1 MTRFD
6 LHPEELLDRAARG
19 TASLADR
26 ARLEQHLLHCDVC
39 RVERALMAQAALD
52 AAPLRDEQLIVAR
65 LKRDVSARLASPT
78 FRRSKRRG
86 ATFVAALAVGG
97 LASVAAAATVV
108 ILRPPEA
115 PAPPVTAAPA
125 PPSASPA
132 KAGEPRKATAPEPA
146 LELPNDKPL
155 SERTPAPKPTA
166 VEPSAVEP
174 PSASALFSRANQ
186 ARRDGKVAEAVR
198 LYRTLQERHSGTSE
212 ELVSRVSLGRLLL
225 DTSGD
230 SRGALVQFNS
240 YLASPGGGALRE
252 SAMVGRAIALG
263 RMGRTA
269 EERAAWKALLEAWP
283 KSTHQKR
290 ARARLAELDGSD
302 GAGAVRAPSGA
313 GTGRG
318 AE

>member
-39 RVERALMAQAALD
+39 RVERALMTQAALD
-52 AAPLRDEQLIVAR
+52 AAPLRDEQLLVGR

-78 FRRSKRRG
+78 ARRSKRRSV
-86 ATFVAALAVGG
+86 TLVAALAVGG
-97 LASVAAAATVV
+97 LASVAAAATIV
-108 ILRPPEA
+108 ILRPQA
-115 PAPPVTAAPA
+115 PAPSVTAAPLR
-125 PPSASPA
+125 PSAGAA
-132 KAGEPRKATAPEPA
+132 KAREPQEAAAPERELDLPSNQPLTESSKGPA
-146 LELPNDKPL
+146 SKPAAVDL
-155 SERTPAPKPTA
+155 S
-166 VEPSAVEP
+166 VEP

-186 ARRDGKVAEAVR
+186 ARREGKVAEAVR

-225 DTSGD
+225 DTLGD
-230 SRGALVQFNS
+230 SPGALVQFNS

-263 RMGRTA
+263 RMGRSA

-290 ARARLAELDGSD
+290 ARARLAELDGGGGDFAFGAPSA
-302 GAGAVRAPSGA
+302 AGARR
-313 GTGRG
+313 GT
-318 AE
+318 E

>member
-1 MTRFD
+1 VV
-6 LHPEELLDRAARG
+6 
-19 TASLADR
+19 SLA
-26 ARLEQHLLHCDVC
+26 
-39 RVERALMAQAALD
+39 
-52 AAPLRDEQLIVAR
+52 I
-65 LKRDVSARLASPT
+65 
-78 FRRSKRRG
+78 
-86 ATFVAALAVGG
+86 GG

-108 ILRPPEA
+108 MLRPARA
-115 PAPPVTAAPA
+115 PAPPVSAAPA
-125 PPSASPA
+125 PPSAQPS
-132 KAGEPRKATAPEPA
+132 KAGEPRKAVAPEPA

-155 SERTPAPKPTA
+155 TESSRTPASKPVVAEPPA
-166 VEPSAVEP
+166 VEPA
-174 PSASALFSRANQ
+174 SASALFSRANQ

-283 KSTHQKR
+283 KSTYQKR
-290 ARARLAELDGSD
+290 ARARLAELDGGD
-302 GAGAVRAPSGA
+302 GAGAVRAPGGGS
-313 GTGRG
+313 TRRG